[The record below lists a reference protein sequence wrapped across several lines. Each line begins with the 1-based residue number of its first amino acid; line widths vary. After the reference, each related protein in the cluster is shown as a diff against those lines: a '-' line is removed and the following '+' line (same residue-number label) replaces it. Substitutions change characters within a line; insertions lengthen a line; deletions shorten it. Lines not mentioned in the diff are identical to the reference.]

1 MIRPNNL
8 IFSVDL
14 CSAYVY
20 AICMKKSVVYPDWV
34 EKYRGKGR
42 TIRKVRNGYGLYACT
57 STYSPGQKYPKSV
70 STYLGMITEKDG
82 FIPKKTDQPAQPVPS
97 RSLEY
102 GLSHFILS
110 NFKRDLMRSVYE
122 ATEITILFGMI
133 QFIFDDVNEVF
144 IRSCYACMEKQ
155 DEILERFHKG
165 ISLKRMKGISSRI
178 DKMITEKIPD
188 QSDRNTLIKLLF
200 LTTISENG
208 DPSSLIYPTQV
219 TDIAQK
225 YGVKL

>member
-1 MIRPNNL
+1 
-8 IFSVDL
+8 
-14 CSAYVY
+14 
-20 AICMKKSVVYPDWV
+20 MKKSVVYPDWV

-82 FIPKKTDQPAQPVPS
+82 FIPKKTDKPAQPVPS

-122 ATEITILFGMI
+122 ASEVAILFGMI
-133 QFIFDDVNEVF
+133 QFIFNDVNETF
-144 IRSCYACMEKQ
+144 ICSSYACFEKQ
-155 DEILERFHKG
+155 DELLEHF
-165 ISLKRMKGISSRI
+165 SKGISSKRMKVIASKI
-178 DKMITEKIPD
+178 DKMITDKIPD
-188 QSDRNTLIKLLF
+188 QTDRNLLIKLLL
-200 LTTISENG
+200 LTTISEKGN
-208 DPSSLIYPTQV
+208 PSSVIYPAQV

>member
-1 MIRPNNL
+1 
-8 IFSVDL
+8 
-14 CSAYVY
+14 
-20 AICMKKSVVYPDWV
+20 MKKSVVYPDWV

-82 FIPKKTDQPAQPVPS
+82 FIPKKTDHPAPPVPS

-110 NFKRDLMRSVYE
+110 NFKRDLMRYVYE
-122 ATEITILFGMI
+122 ASEIAVLFGMI
-133 QFIFDDVNEVF
+133 QFIFNDMNEAF
-144 IRSCYACMEKQ
+144 ICSSYACFEKQ
-155 DEILERFHKG
+155 DELLERF
-165 ISLKRMKGISSRI
+165 SKGISSKRMKVIASKI
-178 DKMITEKIPD
+178 DKMITDKIPD
-188 QSDRNTLIKLLF
+188 QTDRNLLIKLLL
-200 LTTISENG
+200 LTTISEKGN
-208 DPSSLIYPTQV
+208 PSSVVYPAQV